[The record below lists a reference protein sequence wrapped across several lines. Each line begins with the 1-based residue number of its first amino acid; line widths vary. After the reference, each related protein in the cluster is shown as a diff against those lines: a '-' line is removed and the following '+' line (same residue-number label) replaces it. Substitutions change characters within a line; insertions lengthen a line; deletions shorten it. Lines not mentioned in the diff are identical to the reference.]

1 MWAIFLSLYWICYSI
16 APVLCVCV
24 CVCVFG
30 QKACGISASP
40 TRDQTCTPTLEG
52 KVLTNGPP
60 GKSQKPI
67 WKIGKH
73 KLVQSER
80 VEKKICHEIAT
91 QNEAEVG
98 ALISDDVDFRQ
109 KKKGILPTLKG
120 DLVSWQHGQ
129 FIKNTLLSPMCK
141 HLTELQNTW
150 SINCTK
156 KKKIYIYIHTIIIE
170 KFETPL

>member
-24 CVCVFG
+24 CVWPKGMWDF
-30 QKACGISASP
+30 SSP

-60 GKSQKPI
+60 GKSQKPT

-73 KLVQSER
+73 KLVQSQR
-80 VEKKICHEIAT
+80 VEKEICHEIAT
-91 QNEAEVG
+91 RNEAEVG

-120 DLVSWQHGQ
+120 DLASWQHGQ
-129 FIKNTLLSPMCK
+129 FIKKTLWSPVCK

-150 SINCTK
+150 SINWTK
-156 KKKIYIYIHTIIIE
+156 RKIYIYIHTQ
-170 KFETPL
+170 L

>member
-16 APVLCVCV
+16 APVLCVCVCV

-60 GKSQKPI
+60 GKSQKPT

-91 QNEAEVG
+91 QNEAEMG

-109 KKKGILPTLKG
+109 KKKRNIANVKG
-120 DLVSWQHGQ
+120 RPCVM
-129 FIKNTLLSPMCK
+129 T
-141 HLTELQNTW
+141 TW
-150 SINCTK
+150 SIHQKDIMIPHVQAPNRASK
-156 KKKIYIYIHTIIIE
+156 YLKHKLHKKEKKKIYIYTQ
-170 KFETPL
+170 L